1 MSMFSSF
8 DALSAESFGQKV
20 GLSWTP
26 TSKEGKVV
34 DASKGAPP
42 STLSNEETAKKGKVG
57 NSTEPGADCNSTRTC
72 DGRKQKKPQLRRPRF
87 APELDGVFCFETIVP
102 Y

>member
-1 MSMFSSF
+1 MSMFSSI

-34 DASKGAPP
+34 DASKGAT
-42 STLSNEETAKKGKVG
+42 STLSNEESAKKGKVG
-57 NSTEPGADCNSTRTC
+57 NSGADGNSTRTC

>member
-1 MSMFSSF
+1 MLMSMFSSF

-20 GLSWTP
+20 GFSWTP

-34 DASKGAPP
+34 DASKGAP
-42 STLSNEETAKKGKVG
+42 STLSNESAKKGKVG
-57 NSTEPGADCNSTRTC
+57 NSADGNSTGTC